1 MEVGAVGVQIIKIL
15 FYILSGTLVLTVVG
29 AGIWYARQQA
39 MFKDL
44 VIIRSL
50 DKNGNLQINL
60 DRGGILKSRKTGTEM
75 YMLRKNKKAKIGVDT
90 IRYTFTDKGRKIVEL
105 FYNSNGNYTSLNP
118 TIHDNVIEYQT
129 SQADVDWAIEQFTAY
144 QKAFASQSK
153 LWQLLPYLGITLM
166 FIALIVIG
174 IYLIKAYPQLIG
186 GVSSAAQ
193 HLAEAAK
200 AQAGIIQ

>member
-1 MEVGAVGVQIIKIL
+1 
-15 FYILSGTLVLTVVG
+15 
-29 AGIWYARQQA
+29 
-39 MFKDL
+39 
-44 VIIRSL
+44 
-50 DKNGNLQINL
+50 
-60 DRGGILKSRKTGTEM
+60 M